1 MSALFPGSPEA
12 ERFWRNIVG
21 GVDLFS
27 DIPASHWSIDDY
39 YDPAPGAQDKVYARR
54 GGFLPDID
62 FSPMDFGI
70 PPNILPA
77 TDTAQLLGLRVAQ
90 QVLEDMAG
98 GDFSH
103 IDRERVSVVLGASG
117 GTEMTNY
124 MGGSLH
130 RPVWERGLRA
140 AGLSEREVAA
150 FSESVASGYTPWQE
164 NTFPGLLGNVIAG
177 RIANR
182 FDLGGTNCVID
193 AACASSLAA
202 LEVGLHE
209 LYLGEADMVIAG
221 GVDAFNDILMFMC
234 FAKVTALSPTGDCRP
249 FSDQSDGTMLGEGL
263 AMLALKRL
271 DDAERDGDRIYAV
284 IRGIGTSSDGR
295 AKSIYAPSP
304 AGQAKALRR
313 AYAAAGYGPETVG
326 LVEAH
331 GTGTKAGDAAEF
343 TALREVFDSSGRPD
357 RQWCALGSVKSQVG
371 HTKGAA
377 GACGL
382 FKTVLALHHK
392 TLPPTIKVDRPNPA
406 LDIEKSPFYLP
417 TQAKPWV
424 AANGVPRR
432 ASVSS
437 FGFGGTNFHVTVE
450 EYTGTGKRAWRYR
463 SWDSELVVLGAPS
476 AAALSEQAAR
486 LAASLVDSD
495 DMLSFIARST
505 QSAYDAAQPHRLA
518 VVADGVSDL
527 RAKLDEL
534 AAKLTAPDLAVS
546 FSSPRGYHYSA
557 RRPGPVALLFPGQG
571 SQYPG
576 MGADLPQLY
585 EPALAPWEVASAEL
599 LNADRDLHQVVWP
612 RSAFTDDERAQ
623 QAAELTRTE
632 WAQPGIGAHSLS
644 LLAVIRALGVA
655 PVAVGGHSFGE
666 VSALCA
672 AGVFSEEVTLL
683 IARARG
689 ALMAEAAV
697 NSDGAMCAVAAP
709 LEWVRKLIA
718 EGGLAV
724 SVANHNAPDQFVLS
738 GESAAIDDAAQRFS
752 DAGITARRLGV
763 ATAFHSDI
771 VSPAA
776 VPFASFLAGIP
787 FRTPEVPVY
796 ANATAQP
803 YASDAGQMRA
813 TLANQI
819 AQPVRFAEQIQAMW
833 QAGART
839 FVEVGPGGVL
849 TNLVGKCLADQEHS
863 AVALDAKH
871 TNGIRSL
878 WNGLAQLVAAGV
890 PMNFERLW
898 ADYRPGDD
906 PRTRRQ
912 PKLTLKI
919 NGSNYGR
926 PPASDQPVRPTFES
940 EPTLAPA
947 EPIRPVAHVNA
958 ATPPVE
964 PPAPAALNG
973 DGAQHGTSITAVIA
987 APPAPVT
994 SSAAPEVGADVIAE
1008 MVAAVTTLRETVDHL
1023 QGLLEGL
1030 VSRAAVA
1037 APPAAP
1043 SVIPNGKPLLPT
1055 PPAAPAVPNGAAA
1068 GHNGTAHAV
1077 VAPVAVSLADTHL
1090 VTGMLEVVAD
1100 KTGYPVEMLDLS
1112 MALEADLGIDSIK
1125 RVEILSAVQQR
1136 IPSLP
1141 EVETSTMAT
1150 LGTLQEIID
1159 YLQGLTGP
1167 ARHNGTAP
1175 AHNGTAAP
1183 VVPAAP
1189 VNAPAPAAVSVA
1201 GTQLVTEMLEVV
1213 ADKTGYPVE
1222 MLDLSMALEADL
1234 GIDSIK
1240 RVEILSAVQQRIPSL
1255 PEVETSTMAALGTL
1269 REITDYLQGLSAPAT
1284 HNGAAATLDG
1294 TVAGGELVT
1303 QLLEVVAEK
1312 TGYPVEMLDL
1322 SMALE
1327 ADLGIDSIK
1336 RVEILSAVQ
1345 QRIPSLPEVETSTMA
1360 TLGTLQ
1366 EIIDYLQG
1374 LTGATAHNGAA
1385 AHNGTVLRHN
1395 GTAAPPGAV
1404 AGGELVTQLLEV
1416 VAEKTGYPVE
1426 MLDLSMALEA
1436 DLGIDSIKRVEILSA
1451 VQQRIPALPE
1461 VETSTMATLGTLQ
1474 EIIDYLHGLTSRP
1487 AGAGDRLPFDVAG
1500 AGIAR
1505 YAVRAIPAPA
1515 SGMGMPGLHTAN
1527 VVEIV
1532 TTQDDQHATAD
1543 ALAAILR
1550 THGVS
1555 ATITTEPSA
1564 DAQAVIHLGG
1574 LRRTATRDDTV
1585 AVNRT
1590 AFAHAHRVAAKF
1602 AEHGGVFV
1610 TVQDTGGTF
1619 GLLTDPGPRAWAG
1632 GIAALAKTAAQ
1643 EWPQAQIKAIDIAVD
1658 QQSPATVAEHLAQEL
1673 VAGGAE
1679 LEVGLG
1685 SAHGRITVVAD
1696 ARQVTTHTRRVDRG
1710 DVIVVSGGARG
1721 VTAASVIALAEK
1733 TQASFVLLGRTELSD
1748 EPPEARGLT
1757 TDAELKRAL
1766 LGSAA
1771 AQGLKPTPKQLE
1783 QQVQRILADREVRA
1797 TLAAVTATGS
1807 RVRYAA
1813 TDVRDAAA
1821 LGALLEDVRT
1831 EFGPITGLVHGA
1843 GVLADAPLH
1852 KKTLDGFDRVFE
1864 TKVGGLG
1871 ALLDATAADPLKVIC
1886 LFSSVAARSGNVGQ
1900 SDYAMANEILNKVAL
1915 AEQARRGP
1923 ACLVRALG
1931 WGPWDSGM
1939 VTPGLK
1945 AMFESRGISL
1955 IPLGQGARA
1964 FVSDVL
1970 DAGTPTPEV
1979 TLGDGVLAG
1988 LPTHPVPAEGR
1999 TARVVA
2005 QATRQAYLL
2014 DHRVQGK
2021 VVLPLVQVLEW
2032 FVRMAE
2038 ACRPGHRVDR
2048 VVDLKV
2054 LRGVTLQD
2062 FEEHGD
2068 PLLVRCAPVQ
2078 EQPHRLTCTLSNGS
2092 GSTAYYCATVEMGWA
2107 ARVAPAAPTAPPGGR
2122 RLDRDACY
2130 FGDALFHGPAFQV
2143 LGGVEC
2149 AASSATA
2156 ALHGLTTAGWRGE
2169 GWATDPAALDGCLQ
2183 AALVWGFEQLGRT
2196 VLPLRVGEVVR
2207 YRPGALGD
2215 GLRCVLSNGDA
2226 TTNRAVCDLDL
2237 VDAEN
2242 RVVAS
2247 LKRLELYP
2255 YGG

>member
-1 MSALFPGSPEA
+1 MAVVGVSALFPGSPEA
-12 ERFWRNIVG
+12 ERFWRNIVAG
-21 GVDLFS
+21 ADLFS
-27 DIPASHWSIDDY
+27 DVPPSHWNVDDY
-39 YDPAPGAQDKVYARR
+39 YDPAPGIQGKVYARR

-62 FSPMDFGI
+62 FSPIDFGI
-70 PPNILPA
+70 PPNVVPA

-90 QVLEDMAG
+90 QVLEDVAG
-98 GDFSH
+98 GDFSRL
-103 IDRERVSVVLGASG
+103 DRGRVSVILGASG

-140 AGLSEREVAA
+140 AGLSEAEITA
-150 FSESVASGYTPWQE
+150 FSESVASGYTAWQE

-209 LYLGEADMVIAG
+209 LYLGESDMVIAG

-249 FSDQSDGTMLGEGL
+249 FSEQSDGTMLGEGL

-331 GTGTKAGDAAEF
+331 GTGTKAGDVAEF
-343 TALREVFDSSGRPD
+343 TALREVFDGSGRAD

-406 LDIEKSPFYLP
+406 LEIEKSPFYLS

-424 AANGVPRR
+424 AADGLPRR

-450 EYTGTGKRAWRYR
+450 EYTGAGNRAWRYR
-463 SWDSELVVLGAPS
+463 SWDSELIVLGAPS
-476 AAALSEQAAR
+476 AAALCEQAAG
-486 LAASLVDSD
+486 LSASLVDD
-495 DMLSFIARST
+495 PDMLGYLARST
-505 QSAYDAAQPHRLA
+505 QSAYDATAPHRLA
-518 VVADGVSDL
+518 VVADSVANL
-527 RAKLDEL
+527 RAMLDEA
-534 AAKLTAPDLAVS
+534 AAKLGTPDLASS
-546 FSSPRGYHYSA
+546 FSSPRGYYYSA
-557 RRPGPVALLFPGQG
+557 QRPGPVALLFPGQG
-571 SQYPG
+571 SQYVG

-585 EPALAPWEVASAEL
+585 EPALAPWELARAEL

-612 RSAFTDDERAQ
+612 RTAFSDDERAL
-623 QAAELTRTE
+623 QAGELTRTE

-644 LLAVIRALGVA
+644 LLSVIRALGIT

-666 VSALCA
+666 VTALCA
-672 AGVFSEEVTLL
+672 AGVFSEEVALL

-689 ALMAEAAV
+689 ALMAEAAI
-697 NSDGAMCAVAAP
+697 NSDGSMCAVTAP
-709 LEWVRKLIA
+709 VDWVRKLIT
-718 EGGLAV
+718 ECGLP
-724 SVANHNAPDQFVLS
+724 VAIANYNAPDQFVLS
-738 GESAAIDDAAQRFS
+738 GESAAIDDAAQRFME
-752 DAGITARRLGV
+752 AGINARRLDV

-771 VSPAA
+771 VTPAA
-776 VPFASFLAGIP
+776 APFASFLGQIP
-787 FRTPEVPVY
+787 FEAPQVPVY

-803 YASDAGQMRA
+803 YAGDPHQMRT

-819 AQPVRFAEQIQAMW
+819 AQPVRFAEQIRAMW

-839 FVEVGPGGVL
+839 FIEVGPGAVL
-849 TNLVGKCLADQEHS
+849 TGLVGKCLAGEEHS
-863 AVALDAKH
+863 AVPLDTKGR
-871 TNGIRSL
+871 NGIRSL
-878 WNGLAQLVAAGV
+878 WIGLAQLAAAGV
-890 PMNFERLW
+890 PMKFESLW
-898 ADYRPGDD
+898 ADYRVVDD
-906 PRTRRQ
+906 PRTKER

-926 PPASDQPVRPTFES
+926 PQMSNEPVQRAVENPTDRSARSNGHRTES
-940 EPTLAPA
+940 EYKLAPSDSYTTVV
-947 EPIRPVAHVNA
+947 P
-958 ATPPVE
+958 TTTTS
-964 PPAPAALNG
+964 APAA
-973 DGAQHGTSITAVIA
+973 
-987 APPAPVT
+987 P
-994 SSAAPEVGADVIAE
+994 SSPMLQIGADVVTELI
-1008 MVAAVTTLRETVDHL
+1008 AAVGTVQEGIGQIQRLL
-1023 QGLLEGL
+1023 QGL
-1030 VSRAAVA
+1030 VPAAAVA
-1037 APPAAP
+1037 APPTPP
-1043 SVIPNGKPLLPT
+1043 SAVPVVTNGKPAMPT
-1055 PPAAPAVPNGAAA
+1055 PPPAPVTRNGGPSVPAAPAVPAGPAVHNGTPA
-1068 GHNGTAHAV
+1068 GHNGIAAPVSTL
-1077 VAPVAVSLADTHL
+1077 APVAVSVAGGEL
-1090 VTGMLEVVAD
+1090 VTQMLEVVAD

-1136 IPSLP
+1136 VPALP
-1141 EVETSTMAT
+1141 EVEAATMAT
-1150 LGTLQEIID
+1150 LGTLREIVD
-1159 YLQGLTGP
+1159 YLEGLTGP
-1167 ARHNGTAP
+1167 PASNG
-1175 AHNGTAAP
+1175 AP
-1183 VVPAAP
+1183 VSTLAP
-1189 VNAPAPAAVSVA
+1189 VAVSVA
-1201 GTQLVTEMLEVV
+1201 GGELVTQMLEVV

-1240 RVEILSAVQQRIPSL
+1240 RVEILSAVQQRVPAL
-1255 PEVETSTMAALGTL
+1255 PEVEAA
-1269 REITDYLQGLSAPAT
+1269 
-1284 HNGAAATLDG
+1284 
-1294 TVAGGELVT
+1294 
-1303 QLLEVVAEK
+1303 
-1312 TGYPVEMLDL
+1312 
-1322 SMALE
+1322 
-1327 ADLGIDSIK
+1327 
-1336 RVEILSAVQ
+1336 
-1345 QRIPSLPEVETSTMA
+1345 TMA

-1366 EIIDYLQG
+1366 EIVDYLQG
-1374 LTGATAHNGAA
+1374 LT
-1385 AHNGTVLRHN
+1385 
-1395 GTAAPPGAV
+1395 AP
-1404 AGGELVTQLLEV
+1404 T
-1416 VAEKTGYPVE
+1416 
-1426 MLDLSMALEA
+1426 
-1436 DLGIDSIKRVEILSA
+1436 
-1451 VQQRIPALPE
+1451 
-1461 VETSTMATLGTLQ
+1461 
-1474 EIIDYLHGLTSRP
+1474 
-1487 AGAGDRLPFDVAG
+1487 GAGDRLPFDLAG

-1515 SGMGMPGLHTAN
+1515 SGMGMPGLYTATN
-1527 VVEIV
+1527 VEIV
-1532 TTQDDQHATAD
+1532 TAQDATGTTAD

-1550 THGVS
+1550 THGVN
-1555 ATITTEPSA
+1555 ATLVPEPNA
-1564 DAQAVIHLGG
+1564 NAEAVIHLGG
-1574 LRRTATRDDTV
+1574 LRQTATRHDTL
-1585 AVNRT
+1585 AINRT
-1590 AFAHAHRVAAKF
+1590 VFADAQRVAARF

-1643 EWPQAQIKAIDIAVD
+1643 EWPGAQVKAIDIAVGGR
-1658 QQSPATVAEHLAQEL
+1658 SPLAVAEQLAQEL
-1673 VAGGAE
+1673 LAGGAE

-1685 SAHGRITVVAD
+1685 SAHGRVTAVAD
-1696 ARQVTTHTRRVDRG
+1696 GSRVTAHARRIDHR
-1710 DVIVVSGGARG
+1710 DVIVVSGGGRG
-1721 VTAASVIALAEK
+1721 VTAASVIALANQ

-1748 EPPEARGLT
+1748 EPPEAHGLT

-1766 LGSAA
+1766 LSSAVTR
-1771 AQGLKPTPKQLE
+1771 GLKPTPKELE

-1797 TLAAVTATGS
+1797 TVAALTAAGS

-1813 TDVRDAAA
+1813 TDVRDATA
-1821 LGALLEDVRT
+1821 LGALLDSVRA

-1864 TKVGGLG
+1864 TKVGGLC
-1871 ALLDATAADPLKVIC
+1871 ALLDATAGDPLKIIC
-1886 LFSSVAARSGNVGQ
+1886 LFSSVAARSGNAGQ

-1923 ACLVRALG
+1923 TCLVRALG

-1945 AMFESRGISL
+1945 AVFESRGIGL
-1955 IPLGQGARA
+1955 IPLADGARA

-1970 DAGTPTPEV
+1970 DAQTDDPEV
-1979 TLGDGVLAG
+1979 TLGDGVSAG
-1988 LPTHPVPAEGR
+1988 GATPPMPAEGR
-1999 TARVVA
+1999 IARVLA
-2005 QATRQAYLL
+2005 QVRRQPQLA
-2014 DHRVQGK
+2014 DHRVRGN
-2021 VVLPLVQVLEW
+2021 VVLPVVQVLEW

-2038 ACRPGHRVDR
+2038 ACRPGQLVQRLL
-2048 VVDLKV
+2048 DLRV
-2054 LRGVTLQD
+2054 LRGVTLHEFDGQ
-2062 FEEHGD
+2062 GD
-2068 PLLVRCAPVQ
+2068 PMLVRAAPV
-2078 EQPHRLTCTLSNGS
+2078 EGRPDRLACTLSDVAGS
-2092 GSTAYYCATVEMGWA
+2092 AAYYSGTAEMGSA
-2107 ARVAPAAPTAPPGGR
+2107 PGVAPAAPTAPASGH

-2130 FGDALFHGPAFQV
+2130 SNGALFHGPAFQV
-2143 LGGVEC
+2143 LGDVEC
-2149 AASSATA
+2149 LATSATA
-2156 ALHGLTTAGWRGE
+2156 SLHGLAKAGWPGE
-2169 GWATDPAALDGCLQ
+2169 GWATDSAALDGCLQ
-2183 AALVWGFEQLGRT
+2183 LALVWSYAQLGRT

-2207 YRPGALGD
+2207 YRAGTLGD

-2226 TTNRAVCDLDL
+2226 KNSGAVCDLDL
-2237 VDAEN
+2237 VDADGH
-2242 RVVAS
+2242 VVAS